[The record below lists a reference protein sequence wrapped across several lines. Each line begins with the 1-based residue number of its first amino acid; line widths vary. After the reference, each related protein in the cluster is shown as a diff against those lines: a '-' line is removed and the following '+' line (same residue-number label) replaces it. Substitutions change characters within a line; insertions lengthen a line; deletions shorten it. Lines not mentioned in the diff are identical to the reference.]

1 MPNPFYEALSQT
13 MTPNAANNGEM
24 PNLFAM
30 LQQFKTNPIAFIAQK
45 KLHLKPN
52 INMSDPNAMLSYLV
66 SSGQV
71 PQSRVDWAK
80 QQLSSLRG
88 GQ

>member
-1 MPNPFYEALSQT
+1 MPNPFYEALGQSAG
-13 MTPNAANNGEM
+13 NVAM

-45 KLHLKPN
+45 KLNLGPN
-52 INMSDPNAMLSYLV
+52 VNVHDPNAMLSYLV
-66 SSGQV
+66 NSGQV

-80 QQLSSLRG
+80 QQLSSLG